1 MKVHRQ
7 IVAASLLLPVSLVFA
22 GCSEAQEDAQ
32 SPDTPETVSTATAAI
47 TNKGAVDPGPR
58 SGAAGAGAPLTP
70 QPIDPNS
77 ATAQAQAGVACFPG
91 LQPGMKTLC
100 EKAIIRFQE
109 VDSVSGST
117 VSTGIPGFIAAGTV
131 EAGVG
136 VGPTFNGAGC
146 HICHSQPGVLGA
158 GVAPSSPQFPG
169 QPNPQVALATLDG
182 AKNTVPSFI
191 TATGPIR
198 EARFKSDGGVH
209 DLYTI
214 AGRSDASG
222 CSAAQPAFATQL
234 AAGNVVFR
242 IPIATFGD
250 GLVENIPEM
259 ELESNLAQAQAQ
271 TQFATGG
278 TFNRSGN
285 DGTITRFGWKAQNK
299 SLTIFAS
306 EAYNVEQGVTN
317 LGFPDEREGGASNLN
332 GCMAFNATP
341 EDNTAFLTNS
351 TTLNATDASE
361 INADV
366 FNFAL
371 AMQLSAPP
379 TPTVTG
385 IPSSACDTAVFGTC
399 GIAAEIGSLE
409 FQSIGCANCHT
420 PSFTTAKSTFDP
432 ALSSVTISPFSDF
445 AIHNMGTGLAD
456 GITQGNAGPQ
466 QFRTA
471 PLWGVGQRLF
481 FLHDGRTSDLT
492 AAIAAHASTGS
503 EANTVINNFNN
514 LSKDAQ
520 TSILVFLR
528 SL

>member
-1 MKVHRQ
+1 
-7 IVAASLLLPVSLVFA
+7 
-22 GCSEAQEDAQ
+22 
-32 SPDTPETVSTATAAI
+32 
-47 TNKGAVDPGPR
+47 
-58 SGAAGAGAPLTP
+58 
-70 QPIDPNS
+70 
-77 ATAQAQAGVACFPG
+77 
-91 LQPGMKTLC
+91 
-100 EKAIIRFQE
+100 
-109 VDSVSGST
+109 
-117 VSTGIPGFIAAGTV
+117 
-131 EAGVG
+131 
-136 VGPTFNGAGC
+136 
-146 HICHSQPGVLGA
+146 LGA

-169 QPNPQVALATLDG
+169 TPNPQVAIATLDG

-222 CSAAQPAFATQL
+222 CNAQQPPFAAQL
-234 AAGNVVFR
+234 AAGNVTFR

-250 GLVENIPEM
+250 GLVENLPEM
-259 ELESNLAQAQAQ
+259 TLEANLALAQAQ

-317 LGFPDEREGGASNLN
+317 LGFPDEREGGATNLQ

-341 EDNTAFLTNS
+341 EDNANFLTNPNTPNS
-351 TTLNATDASE
+351 ADASE
-361 INADV
+361 INPDV

-371 AMQLSAPP
+371 AMQLSAPA
-379 TPTVTG
+379 TPTTVG
-385 IPSSACDTAVFGTC
+385 IPDSACAIFVFGSC
-399 GIAAEIGSLE
+399 ANAAVEGSEE
-409 FQSIGCANCHT
+409 FVNIGCANCHT

-432 ALSSVTISPFSDF
+432 ALSNVTFSPFSDF

-456 GITQGNAGPQ
+456 GVTQGNAGPQ

-492 AAIAAHASTGS
+492 AAIAAHSSSGS
-503 EANTVINNFNN
+503 EANTVIANFNN
-514 LSKDAQ
+514 LNVFDQLA
-520 TSILVFLR
+520 ILVFLR